1 MPALRP
7 ATLKPSTL
15 RPASERTGVLA
26 LVPDHWGPP
35 WSVRHH
41 VLRRLAQHF
50 TTVWVTPALS
60 LGDKPD
66 EETESNQPVGGYGD
80 VPGLLIYRPTGWLPR
95 LHRPASVARLFE
107 KLRLLRARRLLHAA
121 GCDRVVLY
129 LWRPEFSSA
138 MDLIPHD
145 VSCYHIDDEY
155 TFSVVE
161 KPNSDFEL
169 RLLNRVDLVIVHSA
183 ALEEKK
189 GNINPHTIR
198 IPNGV
203 DYKKY
208 STPAMEPMDLAA
220 IPQPRI
226 GYVGVIKTQL
236 DMDLLCVLAQRHPQW
251 SIVLVGPVGYL
262 GSRAADYRQLCAR
275 PNVYTMGPRP
285 LQQLP
290 AYMQHMD
297 VCMLCYRL
305 DDYTKYIYPLKL
317 HEYLASGRPIVGSPI
332 PALDEFRDV
341 VSIASTP
348 DEWSDAIQQ
357 ALRNSNDDAAKKARQ
372 RVAAAYDWN
381 PLVARIAANF
391 IERLES
397 EGRYKARPG
406 EPATTVAGVR
416 A

>member
-1 MPALRP
+1 MSTLKP
-7 ATLKPSTL
+7 ATLK
-15 RPASERTGVLA
+15 PASERTGVLA
-26 LVPDHWGPP
+26 LVPDQWGPP

-60 LGDKPD
+60 FGDKADAQADSGHPA
-66 EETESNQPVGGYGD
+66 SGYGD
-80 VPGLLIYRPTGWLPR
+80 VPGLLIYRPSGWLPR
-95 LHRPASVARLFE
+95 LHRPVFLARLLE
-107 KLRLLRARRLLHAA
+107 KIRLLRARRLLYNA

-129 LWRPEFSSA
+129 LWRPEFGSA
-138 MDLIPHD
+138 MDLVSHD

-155 TFSVVE
+155 TFSEVE

-183 ALEEKK
+183 ALQEKK
-189 GNINPHTIR
+189 GHINLHTIR

-203 DYKKY
+203 DYKAF
-208 STPAMEPMDLAA
+208 STPAPEPADLAV
-220 IPQPRI
+220 IPRPRI

-236 DMDLLCVLAQRHPQW
+236 DIDLLYELAQRHPKW
-251 SIVLVGPVGYL
+251 SLVLVGPVGYL
-262 GSRAADYRQLCAR
+262 GSRADDYSRLCAL
-275 PNVYTMGPRP
+275 PNLHPLGPKP

-317 HEYLASGRPIVGSPI
+317 HEYLASGRPIVGSAI

-341 VSIASTP
+341 VSIANTP
-348 DEWSDAIQQ
+348 DEWSDAIQH
-357 ALRNSNDDAAKKARQ
+357 ALVDANSEEARQHRQ
-372 RVAAAYDWN
+372 RVAAAHDWN
-381 PLVARIAANF
+381 MLVARIAANF

-397 EGRYKARPG
+397 QGRYKARAG